1 MPIRGA
7 HTSAPK
13 PEWVYM
19 SQQWEID
26 LGQRELRAYGAPVPI
41 GNRAFEIISV
51 LVQAAGKLVSKDD
64 LMGRV
69 WGAIVE
75 ENTIQVHISAIRK
88 ALGPDRGMLK
98 TSSGR
103 GYRLLGSGTIG
114 QEEHASAE
122 PISFE
127 QIRKSVRPFQSNLPS
142 RASDLI
148 GRDGAVQHLR
158 NLLSAY
164 RAVTLTGPGGIGKT
178 SLALEVAR
186 NLFPTFEGDA
196 WLVELVSLSDPAL
209 VPSAVAGVL
218 GLRLGGAEISAESV
232 ARAIGGKNLL
242 VVLDNCEHVVDAVAS
257 LAEKVV
263 RLCPATSVLATSR
276 EVLRIEGEHVYRV
289 PALDVPLQR
298 QEKSRTV
305 LEHSAVQLFIART
318 TALRSD
324 FLADEESLPAISA
337 ICRHLDG
344 IPLAIELAAARA
356 ATLGLQQVASRLDDR
371 FTLLA
376 GRRRTALPRHQTL
389 RATLDWSYELLP
401 DWERCLLRHLAAFPA
416 GFTLEAAT
424 AVASDANSAGSAVVE

>member
-1 MPIRGA
+1 MRRQNR
-7 HTSAPK
+7 SLLSK
-13 PEWVYM
+13 YE
-19 SQQWEID
+19 SQ
-26 LGQRELRAYGAPVPI
+26 
-41 GNRAFEIISV
+41 SV
-51 LVQAAGKLVSKDD
+51 
-64 LMGRV
+64 
-69 WGAIVE
+69 
-75 ENTIQVHISAIRK
+75 H
-88 ALGPDRGMLK
+88 
-98 TSSGR
+98 
-103 GYRLLGSGTIG
+103 
-114 QEEHASAE
+114 
-122 PISFE
+122 
-127 QIRKSVRPFQSNLPS
+127 SNLPS

-186 NLFPTFEGDA
+186 NLFPIFQGDA
-196 WLVELVSLSDPAL
+196 WLVEFVSLSDPAL

-263 RLCPATSVLATSR
+263 RLCPASYVLATRR

-344 IPLAIELAAARA
+344 IPLAVELAAARA

-376 GRRRTALPRHQTL
+376 
-389 RATLDWSYELLP
+389 
-401 DWERCLLRHLAAFPA
+401 
-416 GFTLEAAT
+416 
-424 AVASDANSAGSAVVE
+424 

>member
-103 GYRLLGSGTIG
+103 GYRLLGTWTIG

-127 QIRKSVRPFQSNLPS
+127 QIRKSVRPFQFALAGVRFDWP
-142 RASDLI
+142 RRRCA
-148 GRDGAVQHLR
+148 
-158 NLLSAY
+158 
-164 RAVTLTGPGGIGKT
+164 TL
-178 SLALEVAR
+178 AE
-186 NLFPTFEGDA
+186 
-196 WLVELVSLSDPAL
+196 
-209 VPSAVAGVL
+209 SAVGIS
-218 GLRLGGAEISAESV
+218 GGHA
-232 ARAIGGKNLL
+232 
-242 VVLDNCEHVVDAVAS
+242 D
-257 LAEKVV
+257 
-263 RLCPATSVLATSR
+263 
-276 EVLRIEGEHVYRV
+276 
-289 PALDVPLQR
+289 
-298 QEKSRTV
+298 RT
-305 LEHSAVQLFIART
+305 R
-318 TALRSD
+318 RD
-324 FLADEESLPAISA
+324 WKD
-337 ICRHLDG
+337 
-344 IPLAIELAAARA
+344 
-356 ATLGLQQVASRLDDR
+356 
-371 FTLLA
+371 LA
-376 GRRRTALPRHQTL
+376 GAGGCPQPV
-389 RATLDWSYELLP
+389 P
-401 DWERCLLRHLAAFPA
+401 DL
-416 GFTLEAAT
+416 
-424 AVASDANSAGSAVVE
+424 